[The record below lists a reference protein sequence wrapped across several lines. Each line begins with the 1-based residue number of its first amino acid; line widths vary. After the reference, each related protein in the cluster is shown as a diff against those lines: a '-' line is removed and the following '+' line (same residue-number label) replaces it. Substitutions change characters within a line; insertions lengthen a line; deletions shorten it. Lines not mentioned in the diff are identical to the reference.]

1 MVVVATEYPLRDEK
15 ESKANG
21 ATKPATVAAAS
32 QIREPFQVNIA
43 LTSGVFTSAAK
54 I

>member
-21 ATKPATVAAAS
+21 ATKPGMVAAAS
-32 QIREPFQVNIA
+32 QIPEPFQVNIA
-43 LTSGVFTSAAK
+43 LILGVFTWGC
-54 I
+54 